1 MPKSIPTNGQTNWG
15 TALNDHIGQLMDPT
29 NGGFNIVENVA
40 ARNARFA
47 SVAANEGATVYNKE
61 TGTFQVLES
70 GAYTGVRW
78 TDLGRTMSGN
88 AQIGAGTLT
97 YGINNAGNP
106 SAGDFY
112 QYLQSSDNNLE
123 TYVKTG
129 DYIKPNGRTDYLY
142 LVGDKIAANKF
153 KISVALDERPENNV
167 TGGPNY
173 TVSVGTRDVTISIAN
188 YVQVGDTIG
197 NATWG
202 PAPFITEKI
211 SGTSYRTT
219 GNSPITYTTVINILR
234 RPITNFSQWEVFK
247 VTFNVNDQLLV
258 NPNKTITLKGGR
270 LVNEASPSL
279 TEKVYRASQMG
290 SAGSSSAI
298 AVATGTK
305 GSGINGINVTA
316 SVGKGNGLNNALSSA
331 DADWAGELGS
341 IYGVEVNTIQNA
353 SPSTVTDSMASFM
366 STAYITK
373 GKVKSVAGVFLN
385 TTAMM
390 QATASEV
397 QLPDNVWGIYQT
409 NDVRGPLGYKMAKN
423 MFQGNVLIKSTQQGG
438 LYEADQYYAEADQR
452 LVVDGATKIKNG
464 GLSLVDTYGIIL
476 NKSTATTNEKYWD
489 IQVDTGNSFTIRAL
503 NDAYNGVIAQMV
515 FTRTGNLSIGGT
527 LTQNSDETLKK
538 DIVSLKDSL
547 SVVSKLRG
555 VNYFWKDE
563 NRETS
568 KQVGFIAQEV
578 EKVLPEVVHTNEDGI
593 KSLAYQNMVPVLV
606 EAIKELKAEIDELKK
621 KVA

>member
-78 TDLGRTMSGN
+78 TDLGRTMSN
-88 AQIGAGTLT
+88 NSQIGAGTLT

-106 SAGDFY
+106 SASDHY
-112 QYLQSSDNNLE
+112 QYLQSSDNNFE
-123 TYVKTG
+123 TYVKKG
-129 DYIKPNGRTDYLY
+129 DYIKPNNRNDYLY
-142 LVGDKIAANKF
+142 LVGDKVAPNRF
-153 KISVALDERPENNV
+153 KITVALDERPENNI
-167 TGGPNY
+167 TGGPNF
-173 TVSVGTRDVTISIAN
+173 TITSGTRNVTISVAD
-188 YVQVGDTIG
+188 YVQPGDSISNSSTGIG
-197 NATWG
+197 V
-202 PAPFITEKI
+202 FIVEKI
-211 SGTSYRTT
+211 SGTSYKSNS
-219 GNSPITYTTVINILR
+219 NSPITLTTQITKLT
-234 RPITNFSQWEVFK
+234 RPITNFSQWEVVK
-247 VTFNVNDQLLV
+247 VTFNVGDQLLV
-258 NPNKTITLKGGR
+258 NPNKTITLKGGS
-270 LVNEASPSL
+270 LVNEASSST
-279 TEKVYRASQMG
+279 TEKIYTSKNMG
-290 SAGSSSAI
+290 SAGSSSVI
-298 AVATGTK
+298 AVATGT
-305 GSGINGINVTA
+305 TA
-316 SVGKGNGLNNALSSA
+316 GGVAGLDVYAAVGKGNALNSALSSA
-331 DADWAGELGS
+331 DADWAGNVND
-341 IYGVEVNTIQNA
+341 IIGVQLNMNQYA
-353 SPSTVTDSMASFM
+353 SPSMVTHNMTSYA

-373 GKVKSVAGVFLN
+373 GKVKNVFGVHLN
-385 TTAMM
+385 TTAMT
-390 QATASEV
+390 QAVASEV
-397 QLPDNVWGIYQT
+397 QLPDTVWGIYQM
-409 NDVRGPLGYKMAKN
+409 NRVYGSAGIKMAKN
-423 MFQGNVLIKSTQQGG
+423 YFSGNVLIKPSPD
-438 LYEADQYYAEADQR
+438 YNYVENYAEADNM
-452 LVVDGATKIKNG
+452 LTVVGNTKMTG
-464 GLSLVDTYGIIL
+464 GVLTLADSEGIRFYG
-476 NKSTATTNEKYWD
+476 STLPTDAKYWD
-489 IQVDTGNSFTIRAL
+489 IVTGSTAFVVRAVTDNYGAVITQMSFTK
-503 NDAYNGVIAQMV
+503 
-515 FTRTGNLSIGGT
+515 TGNLSIGGT

>member
-78 TDLGRTMSGN
+78 TDLGRTMSSN
-88 AQIGAGTLT
+88 AQTGAGTLT
-97 YGINNAGNP
+97 YGINNPSNP
-106 SAGDFY
+106 SASDFY
-112 QYLQSSDNNLE
+112 TYLQSSDNNFE
-123 TYVKTG
+123 TYVKKG
-129 DYIKPNGRTDYLY
+129 DYIKPNNRNDYLY
-142 LVGDKIAANKF
+142 LVGDKVAPNRF

-234 RPITNFSQWEVFK
+234 RPITNFSQWEVVK

-258 NPNKTITLKGGR
+258 NPDKTITLKGGR

-279 TEKVYRASQMG
+279 TEKVYSASQMG

-353 SPSTVTDSMASFM
+353 SPSTVTDSMASFC

-373 GKVKSVAGVFLN
+373 GKVKNVYGVFLN
-385 TTAMM
+385 STAMM

-397 QLPDNVWGIYQT
+397 QLPDTVWGFYQT

-423 MFQGNVLIKSTQQGG
+423 MFQGNVLIKSTND
-438 LYEADQYYAEADQR
+438 LYNATAHYAEADQR
-452 LVVDGATKIKNG
+452 LVVDGAIKTNNG
-464 GLSLVDTYGIIL
+464 GLLINDSTMGIRFYLSAAPVD
-476 NKSTATTNEKYWD
+476 KKWWD
-489 IQVDTGNSFTIRAL
+489 IQAGHDNFVIRAL
-503 NDAYNGVIAQMV
+503 NDAFSATMTQMI